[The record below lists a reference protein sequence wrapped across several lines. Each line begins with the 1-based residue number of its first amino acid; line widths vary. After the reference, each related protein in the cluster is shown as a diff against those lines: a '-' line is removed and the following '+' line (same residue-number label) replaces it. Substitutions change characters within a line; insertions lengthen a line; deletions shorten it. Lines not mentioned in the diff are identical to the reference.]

1 MKARFHD
8 ESRNVALEN
17 SIIYMSFVL
26 VKLIQCFLIFF
37 VFSLTNAMAQ
47 ENPSPYRIARAEAW
61 AAPLTAVFA
70 GAGWYVEHRVEGFTA
85 ADLAQLDPNAIPA
98 FDRWNA
104 GDWRPKAGRASNT
117 GVGLAFAAPVAIF
130 AAREPRR
137 DFLKIALMA
146 SEAGL
151 TAYGLVNTTK
161 GLAQRTR
168 PYLYGTV
175 APLDERLADDGRLSF
190 FSGHTAFSATTCFF
204 GAKLFN
210 DYFPQSKLRPWV
222 WTVAALAPA
231 GIGYLRVRAGTHF
244 LSDVLTGYAVGAA
257 VGYLVPR
264 LHRNNVARTLSVTP
278 SFWKGGSG
286 VVVNFGF

>member
-1 MKARFHD
+1 
-8 ESRNVALEN
+8 LEN
-17 SIIYMSFVL
+17 SFKYMSFVL
-26 VKLIQCFLIFF
+26 VKSIPCFLLIFF
-37 VFSLTNAMAQ
+37 FSLTNAFSQ

-70 GAGWYVEHRVEGFTA
+70 GAGWYSQHRVQPFTRSEIENL
-85 ADLAQLDPNAIPA
+85 DLNAIPA

-104 GDWRPKAGRASNT
+104 GDWRPKAARVSDI
-117 GVGLAFAAPVAIF
+117 GVGLAFAAPLVIF

-151 TAYGLVNTTK
+151 TASGLVNTTK
-161 GLAQRTR
+161 GIAQRTR
-168 PYLYGTV
+168 PYVYGTA
-175 APLDERLADDGRLSF
+175 APLDERFSDDGRLSF
-190 FSGHTAFSATTCFF
+190 FSGHTAFSATACFF
-204 GAKLFN
+204 GAKVFH

-231 GIGYLRVRAGTHF
+231 GIGYLRVRAGKHF

-286 VVVNFGF
+286 VVVGWEF